1 MILVH
6 NLKLLLSLFFIQ
18 KDLNLM
24 FDDVLDRNEGFLD
37 HKNVIL
43 TKQKNERFSSGV
55 KSWFWS
61 KIWNLLGFFFSKKTL
76 DMTFHD
82 VLEKKEGFLDY
93 KKGHFHIFEKYDF
106 SQNLTFLLSLFF
118 SEISEKDSDMMLS
131 NYFFLFT
138 KKALMWC
145 LMI

>member
-18 KDLNLM
+18 KDLDLM
-24 FDDVLDRNEGFLD
+24 LDDVLDRKEGFLD
-37 HKNVIL
+37 HRNVIL
-43 TKQKNERFSSGV
+43 TKQKNEHFSSGV

-61 KIWNLLGFFFSKKTL
+61 TYEICPVFIFSKNTL

-93 KKGHFHIFEKYDF
+93 KKRSF
-106 SQNLTFLLSLFF
+106 
-118 SEISEKDSDMMLS
+118 
-131 NYFFLFT
+131 
-138 KKALMWC
+138 
-145 LMI
+145 

>member
-18 KDLNLM
+18 KDLDLM

-37 HKNVIL
+37 HKNLIL

-61 KIWNLLGFFFSKKTL
+61 KIWNLIGFFFSKKTL

-93 KKGHFHIFEKYDF
+93 KKVIFTYSKNTILVKIWHFFWVCFSLKKTRIWCYQTIF
-106 SQNLTFLLSLFF
+106 
-118 SEISEKDSDMMLS
+118 
-131 NYFFLFT
+131 FFLQ
-138 KKALMWC
+138 KRPWC
-145 LMI
+145 DVWWSRL

>member
-18 KDLNLM
+18 KDLDLM

-37 HKNVIL
+37 HKNLIL

-93 KKGHFHIFEKYDF
+93 KKVIFTYSKNTILVKIWHFFWVCF
-106 SQNLTFLLSLFF
+106 SLKKTRIWCYQTTF
-118 SEISEKDSDMMLS
+118 
-131 NYFFLFT
+131 FFLQ
-138 KKALMWC
+138 KRPWC
-145 LMI
+145 DVWWSRL

>member
-18 KDLNLM
+18 KDLDLM
-24 FDDVLDRNEGFLD
+24 FDDVLDINERFLD

-61 KIWNLLGFFFSKKTL
+61 KIWNLLEFFFSKKTL

-93 KKGHFHIFEKYDF
+93 EKGHFHIFEKYDF
-106 SQNLTFLLSLFF
+106 SQNLTFLPSLFSLKKTRIWCYQTIF
-118 SEISEKDSDMMLS
+118 
-131 NYFFLFT
+131 FFLQ
-138 KKALMWC
+138 KRPWC
-145 LMI
+145 DVWWSRL

>member
-18 KDLNLM
+18 KDLDLM

-37 HKNVIL
+37 HKNLIL

-93 KKGHFHIFEKYDF
+93 KKVIFTYSKNTILVKIWHFFWVCFSLKKTRIWCYQTIF
-106 SQNLTFLLSLFF
+106 
-118 SEISEKDSDMMLS
+118 
-131 NYFFLFT
+131 FFLQ
-138 KKALMWC
+138 KRPWC
-145 LMI
+145 DVWWSGL